1 MVLHLTFNKIR
12 IQSKSLPIH
21 WSYIEEKSTVALLS
35 DEFIIIY
42 MVGWLGTFIYLT
54 FFDNYIYTSWNWII
68 VLPINIFLSGIW
80 PIYWGILNWVLG

>member
-42 MVGWLGTFIYLT
+42 MG
-54 FFDNYIYTSWNWII
+54 
-68 VLPINIFLSGIW
+68 
-80 PIYWGILNWVLG
+80 